1 MDEQSVNVVLRLT
14 FPFGDVGRQAG
25 AILTVRDRDGVF
37 AADGRAAADE
47 ARLTW
52 TYADDAANDRQPR
65 DHEVGRAVAR
75 QFAAR
80 ARQEAVRLN
89 RVGDYPAA
97 QGALKSVARRIRG
110 YAGADP
116 ELRGLVAELERDLPE
131 FAAAMP
137 EMSRK
142 QHHFASANLARTRDV
157 HGRSVRAR

>member
-14 FPFGDVGRQAG
+14 FPCGDVGRQAG
-25 AILTVRDRDGVF
+25 AILTVRDRDALFG
-37 AADGRAAADE
+37 ADGRAAADE

-52 TYADDAANDRQPR
+52 TYADDAANNRQPR

-89 RVGDYPAA
+89 RTGDYLAA
-97 QGALKSVARRIRG
+97 
-110 YAGADP
+110 
-116 ELRGLVAELERDLPE
+116 
-131 FAAAMP
+131 AAAMP

-142 QHHFASANLARTRDV
+142 QHHFASANLARTRDLY
-157 HGRSVRAR
+157 GRSVKGR

>member
-1 MDEQSVNVVLRLT
+1 VDEQSVDVVLRLT

-25 AILTVRDRDGVF
+25 AILTVRDRDALF

-65 DHEVGRAVAR
+65 DHEVDRA
-75 QFAAR
+75 
-80 ARQEAVRLN
+80 
-89 RVGDYPAA
+89 
-97 QGALKSVARRIRG
+97 VARRIRG
-110 YAGADP
+110 YAGSDP
-116 ELRGLVAELERDLPE
+116 ELRGLVAELERDLPL

-142 QHHFASANLARTRDV
+142 QHHFATANLARTRDV
-157 HGRSVRAR
+157 YGRSVKGR